1 MKGSLVTLPE
11 IKNSI
16 GVHFDDSDAHL
27 SLLSGAAT
35 RSILRYIKSDG
46 GEYQDTSGEFI
57 AGNVPD
63 DLKAATILLV
73 RYFYDRPEID
83 LDEFSDFPPAVVSLL
98 RDLRPVTIV

>member
-1 MKGSLVTLPE
+1 MKGSLVELAE
-11 IKNSI
+11 VKSSLGI
-16 GVHFDDSDAHL
+16 HFSDTDAKL

-57 AGNVPD
+57 SGNVPD

-73 RYFYDRPEID
+73 RYFYDRPDIE
-83 LDEFSDFPPAVVSLL
+83 LDELSDFPPAVVSLL
-98 RDLRPVTIV
+98 RDLRPVTFV